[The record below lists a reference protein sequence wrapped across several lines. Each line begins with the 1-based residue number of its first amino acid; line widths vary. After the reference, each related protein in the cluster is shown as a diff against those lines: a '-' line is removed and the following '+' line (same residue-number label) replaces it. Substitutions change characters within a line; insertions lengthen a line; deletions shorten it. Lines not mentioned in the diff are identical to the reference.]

1 MPDNEKIIKD
11 FPTCRICGSTET
23 ISGLATQ
30 EQKLKGKIPL
40 NAFTSGRKEV
50 YPIEQPALAV
60 MTLQCVL
67 NFYDVCAGCG
77 IERCTRSMLIK
88 APVQLPPQQQSN
100 ISQILRK

>member
-1 MPDNEKIIKD
+1 MPDEKIIKD
-11 FPTCRICGSTET
+11 FPACPHCGSTET

-60 MTLQCVL
+60 MTLECVM

-77 IERCTRSMLIK
+77 MERCTRSMLIK
-88 APVQLPPQQQSN
+88 APVQLPPQNNNPLSK
-100 ISQILRK
+100 ILRK